1 MTGERR
7 VDLEAIIG
15 SFAGAVENLGAAHG
29 ICAFAV
35 QPEQI
40 VDFCR
45 FLKEHPALEFNFL
58 SDICG
63 VDHYPETPRF
73 ETVYHLYSLKN
84 KWRVRIKCRL
94 GDPPHVP
101 SVAGVWRTANWHERE
116 AWDMYGIRF
125 EGHPDLRRIYMWEGF
140 EGFPQRKDFPLRGY
154 KDKLNPFGAEGP
166 PPTQPDLATRDI
178 PQGGRQTP
186 ES

>member
-1 MTGERR
+1 MSGGPPLDRALIMERFG
-7 VDLEAIIG
+7 EAIQD
-15 SFAGAVENLGAAHG
+15 LGVAHG
-29 ICAFAV
+29 IDVFAV
-35 QPEQI
+35 PPEML
-40 VDFCR
+40 VAFCR
-45 FLKEHPALEFNFL
+45 FLKEHPALRFDFL

-63 VDHYPETPRF
+63 VDHYPEMPRF
-73 ETVYHLYSLKN
+73 EAVYHLYSLPN

-94 GDPPHVP
+94 GDPPQVP
-101 SVAGVWRTANWHERE
+101 SVTGVWRTANWHERE

-154 KDKLNPFGAEGP
+154 RDKLNPFGAEGP

-178 PQGGRQTP
+178 PQGGRVTP
-186 ES
+186 ER

>member
-1 MTGERR
+1 MSVKSSFNPALVIEHFNA
-7 VDLEAIIG
+7 AI
-15 SFAGAVENLGAAHG
+15 EDLGARQGVH
-29 ICAFAV
+29 AFAV
-35 QPEQI
+35 PPEMI
-40 VDFCR
+40 VEFCR
-45 FLKEHPALEFNFL
+45 FLKQHPALQFNFL

-63 VDHYPETPRF
+63 VDHYPELPRY
-73 ETVYHLYSLKN
+73 EAVYHLYSLEN

-94 GDPPHVP
+94 SDPPSVP
-101 SVAGVWRTANWHERE
+101 SVTGIWRTANWHERE
-116 AWDMYGIRF
+116 AWDMYGIKF

-166 PPTQPDLATRDI
+166 PPTQPDIATRDI
-178 PQGGRQTP
+178 PQGGRSTP

>member
-1 MTGERR
+1 MSVETPLIPALIVERFGGTI
-7 VDLEAIIG
+7 EQ
-15 SFAGAVENLGAAHG
+15 LGFSHG
-29 ICAFAV
+29 VHAFAA
-35 QPEQI
+35 PPGMI
-40 VDFCR
+40 VELCR
-45 FLKEHPALEFNFL
+45 FLKEHPALRFDFL

-63 VDHYPETPRF
+63 VDHYPEAPRY
-73 ETVYHLYSLKN
+73 EAVYHLFSLPN

-94 GDPPHVP
+94 GDPPRVP
-101 SVAGVWRTANWHERE
+101 SVTAVWRTANWHERE

-166 PPTQPDLATRDI
+166 PPTQPDLATKDI
-178 PQGGRQTP
+178 PQGG
-186 ES
+186 

>member
-1 MTGERR
+1 MSVEPSFNPTLIMEHFNA
-7 VDLEAIIG
+7 AI
-15 SFAGAVENLGAAHG
+15 EDLGAAHG
-29 ICAFAV
+29 IHAFAV
-35 QPEQI
+35 PPETI
-40 VDFCR
+40 LAFCR
-45 FLKEHPALEFNFL
+45 FLKEHPALQFNFL

-63 VDHYPETPRF
+63 VDHYPELPRY
-73 ETVYHLYSLKN
+73 EAVYHLYSLPN

-94 GDPPHVP
+94 GDPPCVA
-101 SVAGVWRTANWHERE
+101 SVTGIWRTANWHERE

-166 PPTQPDLATRDI
+166 PPTQPDIATRDI
-178 PQGGRQTP
+178 PKGGRSTP

>member
-1 MTGERR
+1 MEG
-7 VDLEAIIG
+7 LLLLAGAGLLAGAMNALAGGG
-15 SFAGAVENLGAAHG
+15 SFVSL
-29 ICAFAV
+29 
-35 QPEQI
+35 
-40 VDFCR
+40 
-45 FLKEHPALEFNFL
+45 PALIAVGVPSVAANASSTVALYPGGLASAWVYRTGL

-73 ETVYHLYSLKN
+73 EAVYHLYSLPN
-84 KWRVRIKCRL
+84 RWRVRIKCRL
-94 GDPPHVP
+94 GDPPEVP
-101 SVAGVWRTANWHERE
+101 SVTGVWRTANWHERE

-125 EGHPDLRRIYMWEGF
+125 LGHPDLRRIYMWEGF

-178 PQGGRQTP
+178 P
-186 ES
+186 